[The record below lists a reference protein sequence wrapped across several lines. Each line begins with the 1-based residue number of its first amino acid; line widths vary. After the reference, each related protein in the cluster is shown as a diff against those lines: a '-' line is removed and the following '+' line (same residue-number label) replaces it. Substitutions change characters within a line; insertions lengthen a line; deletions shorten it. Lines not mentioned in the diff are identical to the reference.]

1 MHVHAHLNDELS
13 DFTAM
18 EIQSCM
24 TAVVRTVLRSDDTII

>member
-24 TAVVRTVLRSDDTII
+24 TSGSGQDSIA